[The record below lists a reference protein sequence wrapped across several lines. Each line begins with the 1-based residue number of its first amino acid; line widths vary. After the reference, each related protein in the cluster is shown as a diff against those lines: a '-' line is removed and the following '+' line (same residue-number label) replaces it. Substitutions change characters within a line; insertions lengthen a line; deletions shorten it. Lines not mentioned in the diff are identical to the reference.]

1 MAVKTHTFA
10 GRKYK
15 IEQVERIDGVT
26 DVPGEP
32 DVYEMLILDGN
43 DLRSLHSALHEGIEA
58 LGLCDKCLHQH
69 IRRKDGNSRTWDTA
83 RFLWR
88 LGYRKIEE

>member
-1 MAVKTHTFA
+1 MKTHTFC

-15 IEQVERIDGVT
+15 VEQVERIDGVT

-32 DVYEMLILDGN
+32 EMYEMLILNGN
-43 DLRSLHSALHEGIEA
+43 NLRSLHSAVHEGLEA
-58 LGLCDKCLHQH
+58 MGLCDECLHRHDDRQ
-69 IRRKDGNSRTWDTA
+69 DGNSRTWDLA

-88 LGYRKIEE
+88 LGYRKTE

>member
-1 MAVKTHTFA
+1 MKPVLTHTFH

-15 IEQVERIDGVT
+15 IEQAARIDGVT

-32 DVYEMLILDGN
+32 DPYHMLILDGN
-43 DLRSLHSALHEGIEA
+43 DTKALHSALHEGWEA
-58 LGLCDKCLHQH
+58 IGRCDKCMHGYE
-69 IRRKDGNSRTWDTA
+69 KDVPNTYDVA

-88 LGYRKIEE
+88 LGWRKTEME